1 MTPQPHSSGGFSLIE
16 LLVTL
21 AIVAVLG
28 VMIVPVVQVAQQR
41 EKEQLLL
48 VALREIRGGIDAYK
62 RAGEEG
68 LIEIAPDVSGYPPNL
83 DLLVEGVPRRETQ
96 STPLKGKPGPAKAL
110 GGKIYFL
117 RRLPRDPM
125 NDQVGLTPSQ
135 TWGKRSFS
143 SESSD
148 PKEGD
153 DVYDVYSL
161 SPKRGLN
168 GSLYAAW

>member
-1 MTPQPHSSGGFSLIE
+1 MTPHSRFSGGFTLIE

-28 VMIVPVVQVAQQR
+28 VMIVPVVQVVKQR
-41 EKEQLLL
+41 EKEQSLLA
-48 VALREIRGGIDAYK
+48 ALREIRGGIDAYK

-68 LIEIAPDVSGYPPNL
+68 LIEIPGDVSGYPPTL
-83 DLLVEGVPRRETQ
+83 DVLVEGVARRETQ
-96 STPLKGKPGPAKAL
+96 AKPAKGKVGSAKTL
-110 GGKIYFL
+110 SGKIYFL
-117 RRLPRDPM
+117 RRVPRDTM
-125 NDQVGLTPSQ
+125 SDQTGLTASQ

-148 PKEGD
+148 PREGD
-153 DVYDVYSL
+153 DVYDVYSM
-161 SPKRGLN
+161 SPKRALN

>member
-1 MTPQPHSSGGFSLIE
+1 MSLHRRTPAGFTLLE

-28 VMIVPVVQVAQQR
+28 VMTVPVLQVGIQR

-48 VALREIRGGIDAYK
+48 SALREVRGAIDAYK

-68 LIEIAPDVSGYPPNL
+68 LIEVSAESTGYPPNL
-83 DLLVEGVPRRETQ
+83 DMLVDGVARRETQ
-96 STPLKGKPGPAKAL
+96 AKPVKGKSVRAL
-110 GGKIYFL
+110 TGKIYFL
-117 RRLPRDPM
+117 RRVPRDPM
-125 NDQVGLTPSQ
+125 NDQVGLSASQ
-135 TWGKRSFS
+135 TWGKRSFA

-148 PKEGD
+148 PREGD

-161 SPKRGLN
+161 SRKRGLN

>member
-1 MTPQPHSSGGFSLIE
+1 MTVLPRASEGFTLIE

-28 VMIVPVVQVAQQR
+28 AMIVPVVQVGKQR
-41 EKEQLLL
+41 EKEQLLMA
-48 VALREIRGGIDAYK
+48 ALREIRGGIDAYK

-68 LIEIAPDVSGYPPNL
+68 LIEIAPEVSGYPPNL
-83 DLLVEGVPRRETQ
+83 DMLVEGVARRETEDK
-96 STPLKGKPGPAKAL
+96 PLKGKGRSAKPL
-110 GGKIYFL
+110 SGKIYFL
-117 RRLPRDPM
+117 RRVPRDPM
-125 NDQVGLTPSQ
+125 NDDLGLTPSQ

-143 SESSD
+143 SESTD
-148 PKEGD
+148 PREGE
-153 DVYDVYSL
+153 DVYDIYSL